1 MNITVVGSGYVGLVT
16 GAVFSKVGNKVI
28 CLDIN
33 ETIVKNLN
41 DGVIPIYEPGLEDI
55 IKESK
60 KKNYI
65 SFTTDKKKAYEHG
78 EIIFI
83 CVPTPQ
89 KENGEVN
96 LNYVYTAAKEIGEN
110 INSYKIVVDK
120 STVPVGTGD
129 EVEKIINEELK
140 KRKSN
145 HIVDVVSNPEFL
157 AEGSAVQDFLYLSR
171 ICVGGETNKAKDKM
185 KELYHPFTI
194 NGAPIFLMDRK
205 SAELSKY
212 ACNSMLATRVSFMN
226 QFANLAES
234 VGADIESVRKVMQT
248 DPRIGSKF
256 LYPGIGYGGSCF
268 PKDVKG
274 IINTAK
280 KYNKE
285 LTILEEVDKANHKQ
299 KLVLVNK
306 VKDYYK
312 NKLKEKQIAVWGLAF
327 KKNTNDMRE
336 SPSIPIIQ
344 ELVKEGAI
352 ISAYDPI
359 AKKEAEHYFKDTIKY
374 VNTKEQA
381 LEGKEILLILA
392 DWDEFKQLDYKVLK
406 EKQIRAV
413 FDGKNFLEPIE
424 IKKHKIEY
432 FGIGRK

>member
-16 GAVFSKVGNKVI
+16 GAVFSKVGNNVI

-33 ETIVKNLN
+33 ENIVKNLN
-41 DGVIPIYEPGLEDI
+41 DGIIPIYEPGLEDI

-65 SFTTDKKKAYEHG
+65 SFTTDKKKAYAHG
-78 EIIFI
+78 EVIFI

-140 KRKSN
+140 KRKTN

-157 AEGSAVQDFLYLSR
+157 AEGSAAQDFLYPSR
-171 ICVGGETNKAKDKM
+171 ICVGGETDKAKNKM

-234 VGADIESVRKVMQT
+234 IGADIENVRKVMQT

-285 LTILEEVDKANHKQ
+285 LTILEEVDKANQKQ
-299 KLVLVNK
+299 KLVLVHK

-312 NKLKEKQIAVWGLAF
+312 NKLKGKQIAVWGLAF

-336 SPSIPIIQ
+336 SPSIPIIH

-392 DWDEFKQLDYKVLK
+392 DWDEFKQLDYKLLK
-406 EKQIRAV
+406 EKKIIAV
-413 FDGKNFLEPIE
+413 FDGKNFLDPIE